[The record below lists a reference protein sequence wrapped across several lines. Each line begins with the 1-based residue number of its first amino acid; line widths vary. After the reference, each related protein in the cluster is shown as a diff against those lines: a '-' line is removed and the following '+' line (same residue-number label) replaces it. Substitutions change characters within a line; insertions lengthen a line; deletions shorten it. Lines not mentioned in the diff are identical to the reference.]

1 VEKDGKD
8 YEIWK
13 LQNPLHYAA
22 TVRGPDLASAIEANR
37 DQLNAVDDVSKC
49 STVPLTDS
57 RNPPSQQ
64 GWSPLLYAAFNG
76 AKENIVQVCRAALG
90 VINYPAHPTLL

>member
-1 VEKDGKD
+1 VGERASTPPTYSVSPSCSGATTYTACLIFARSFAAGKELTEVEKDGKD

-49 STVPLTDS
+49 ST
-57 RNPPSQQ
+57 
-64 GWSPLLYAAFNG
+64 G
-76 AKENIVQVCRAALG
+76 AT
-90 VINYPAHPTLL
+90 H